1 MNRLLR
7 LYPEAWRARYG
18 DEFLAL
24 LEDRPPSLRERLDIV
39 RGALDARVDPQ
50 LPGPARVSDRAGL
63 GALVGFALFY
73 VALAVTLN
81 GPEHIDE
88 YGTYRDGMAAVPL
101 FLLAMALLSI
111 AIFRTIL
118 RLPPAQDRARVV
130 GLIGLG
136 CGLLW
141 SMAPW
146 LVPMLMVFLL
156 GIVVAAVGAHRAG
169 LWPAWMPALLAV
181 CVAVPLVVGVVQL
194 MLPWYALR
202 QAGFNFL
209 IVFAPIS
216 GLWLVYGIGLLRGF
230 TTPPE
235 ASAEALAG

>member
-7 LYPEAWRARYG
+7 LYPHAWRARYG

-24 LEDRPPSLRERLDIV
+24 LEDRPPSLRERVDIV
-39 RGALDARVDPQ
+39 RGALDAHVDPQ
-50 LPGPARVSDRAGL
+50 LPGRIRVSDRAGL
-63 GALVGFALFY
+63 GAIAGFGLFF
-73 VALAVTLN
+73 VAIAIASN

-88 YGTYRDGMAAVPL
+88 YGTYRDGMAAVPY

-111 AIFRTIL
+111 ALFRTVL
-118 RLPPAQDRARVV
+118 RLPPAQDRARAA

-136 CGLLW
+136 CGLIW

-146 LVPMLMVFLL
+146 LFPLLMIFLV
-156 GIVVAAVGAHRAG
+156 GVVVTAVGAYRVG
-169 LWPAWMPALLAV
+169 LWPAWMPLLLAV
-181 CVAVPLVVGVVQL
+181 CVIVPFVVGVAQL

-209 IVFAPIS
+209 IIFVPIS

-235 ASAEALAG
+235 ANAEALAG

>member
-1 MNRLLR
+1 MNGLLR
-7 LYPEAWRARYG
+7 LYPAAWRARYG

-24 LEDRPPSLRERLDIV
+24 LEDRPPSLGERLDIV
-39 RGALDARVDPQ
+39 RSALDARVSPQ
-50 LPGPARVSDRAGL
+50 LPGPTRVSDRAGL

-73 VALAVTLN
+73 GAIAVMLN
-81 GPEHIDE
+81 GPEHVDE
-88 YGTYRDGMAAVPL
+88 YGTYRDGIAAVPL
-101 FLLAMALLSI
+101 FLLAMALLSV
-111 AIFRTIL
+111 ALLRTVL
-118 RLPPAQDRARVV
+118 RLPPAQNLARAM

-146 LVPMLMVFLL
+146 LVPMLMVFVL
-156 GIVVAAVGAHRAG
+156 GVLVTAVGANRGG

-202 QAGFNFL
+202 QAGFNYF
-209 IVFAPIS
+209 IVFVPIS

-230 TTPPE
+230 TR
-235 ASAEALAG
+235 AEPAPAATAV

>member
-1 MNRLLR
+1 MSRLLA

-18 DEFLAL
+18 DEFRAL

-39 RGALDARVDPQ
+39 RSALDARVNPQ
-50 LPGPARVSDRAGL
+50 LPGPVRVSDRAGL
-63 GALVGFALFY
+63 GAIVGFALFY
-73 VALAVTLN
+73 VALAVALN

-88 YGTYRDGMAAVPL
+88 YGAYRDGMAAVPL
-101 FLLAMALLSI
+101 FLLAMALLSV
-111 AIFRTIL
+111 ALFRTVL
-118 RLPPAQDRARVV
+118 RLPPAQDLARAV

-156 GIVVAAVGAHRAG
+156 GVLVTAIGAHRAG
-169 LWPAWMPALLAV
+169 LWPVWMPALLAV
-181 CVAVPLVVGVVQL
+181 CIVVPLVVGVAQL

-202 QAGFNFL
+202 QAGFNFF

-230 TTPPE
+230 TPAEPGVE
-235 ASAEALAG
+235 ATAS